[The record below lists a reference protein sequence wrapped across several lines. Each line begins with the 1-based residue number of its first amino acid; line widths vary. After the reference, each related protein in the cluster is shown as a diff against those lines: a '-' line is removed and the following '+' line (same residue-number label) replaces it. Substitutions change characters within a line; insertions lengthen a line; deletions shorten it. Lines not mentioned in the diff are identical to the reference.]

1 MLGKICVVAL
11 GIFFCWVLYIIVRT
25 HVGNALL
32 KKEGKCSKAI
42 LTKNII
48 YSRNQVYNLEYEFTY
63 KGETYTGNSLEV
75 DEKKV
80 GDSICV
86 IYLES
91 YPSINRPIKYFDEGE
106 IKCDCSQ

>member
-1 MLGKICVVAL
+1 MGIKIFIVLFGGLC
-11 GIFFCWVLYIIVRT
+11 CWILYLLIST
-25 HVGNALL
+25 LVGNALL

-48 YSRNQVYNLEYEFTY
+48 NGRYQKSYLEYEFTY
-63 KGETYTGNSLEV
+63 KGKTYTGNSLEE
-75 DEKKV
+75 DLTKA
-80 GDSICV
+80 GDSICI

-91 YPSINRPIKYFDEGE
+91 HPGTRRPIKYFDEGE